1 MRLTK
6 KQFGIIAFVAIAI
19 IIAVIVFFVI
29 KKNDRVVLRIGEVE
43 IRQSEY
49 DTFTKQAAKMD
60 YSANE
65 ARQLLIDYVKEREAA
80 KQLGIVVSDSYLK
93 AKRKELVA
101 TYSPA
106 ANRAIEA
113 VTYRLALQRTVSFT
127 DTDAVEADV
136 VALPVRTV
144 EEQYYPSEEVAR
156 EELDMA
162 RKQLIEKDSD
172 AAVKELDKKYPTFG
186 IIAGGFYDTTGA
198 RRLDNGGYNG
208 KPALARDEDVAA
220 YLSECKEAS
229 VCEVKKSAAQD
240 VVFFMYIKDRISK
253 IGKEKVAALN
263 TALKKTKVVRYDEK

>member
-6 KQFGIIAFVAIAI
+6 KQGGIIAFALIAI
-19 IIAVIVFFVI
+19 LIAVVVFFVI
-29 KKNDRVVLRIGEVE
+29 KKNDKVVLRIGEVE

-60 YSANE
+60 YSTSE
-65 ARQLLIDYVKEREAA
+65 ARQLLIDYIKEREAA
-80 KQLGIVVSDSYLK
+80 KQLGITASDSYLK
-93 AKRKELVA
+93 AKRKELAA

-113 VTYRLALQRTVSFT
+113 VTYRLALQRAVSFT

-136 VALPVRTV
+136 VALPVRTA

-156 EELDMA
+156 EELEAA
-162 RKQLIEKDSD
+162 RKQLLEKESD

-186 IIAGGFYDTTGA
+186 IIASGFYDTTGA

-208 KPALARDEDVAA
+208 KPALARDEDVAS
-220 YLSECKEAS
+220 YLAECKEAS
-229 VCEVKKSAAQD
+229 VCDIKKSAVQN
-240 VVFFMYIKDRISK
+240 VVFFMHIKDRVSK